1 MEKNEEIALIHL
13 ELKYCER
20 CGGLWLRL
28 KGSEA
33 VFCSDCA
40 KVIAGLLP
48 RTFRDPQPPSEEFA
62 GFAHTQDTFWTEGGN
77 A

>member
-1 MEKNEEIALIHL
+1 MEKNDESALVHL

-28 KGSEA
+28 NGSDS
-33 VFCSDCA
+33 VFCEHCA

-48 RTFRDPQPPSEEFA
+48 RSYRDPQPPSEDFA
-62 GFAHTQDTFWTEGGN
+62 GFSCGEGTFWVEGGN